1 MIRVGEISIPWG
13 KSMFP
18 DHTLLVKLDPEKMFD
33 NRGAIKV
40 EWLYEGDSE
49 LFTLICVKRH
59 IDRHFYT
66 SEVILDMPYIPHAR
80 MDRVKSD
87 EDVFTLKY
95 FAEIINSLNFKIV
108 WVRDAHSNVSLA
120 LIDNVVDTGVKSYIH
135 KAVELSGA
143 NAMFYPDEGAMKRYS
158 DNSELPYAFGMKKRD
173 WQTGKILGLDIIN
186 PENIV
191 GILRKLALAVP
202 GFQNELS
209 QRYRCQD
216 ATLLLICRKQRT
228 DLLDRIRLR
237 QVLQDR
243 GLCPATGISGS
254 LQCLR
259 HLLSQISHSCIHPVP
274 RTGLI
279 RKPPVNG
286 QDHLPALRR
295 IIQRLVLI
303 SEPDQLALAIALAD
317 IYT

>member
-18 DHTLLVKLDPEKMFD
+18 DKSLLIKLDPEKMFD

-59 IDRHFYT
+59 IDRHFST
-66 SEVILDMPYIPHAR
+66 REVVLDMPYIPHAR

-95 FAEIINSLNFKIV
+95 FAEVINSLNFKIV

-186 PENIV
+186 SENIV
-191 GILRKLALAVP
+191 GK
-202 GFQNELS
+202 
-209 QRYRCQD
+209 D
-216 ATLLLICRKQRT
+216 
-228 DLLDRIRLR
+228 
-237 QVLQDR
+237 
-243 GLCPATGISGS
+243 
-254 LQCLR
+254 
-259 HLLSQISHSCIHPVP
+259 
-274 RTGLI
+274 
-279 RKPPVNG
+279 
-286 QDHLPALRR
+286 
-295 IIQRLVLI
+295 VLI
-303 SEPDQLALAIALAD
+303 VDDICSRGGTFYHSAKALKAAGAKSVSLYVTHLEETVTLGEMAASD
-317 IYT
+317 GLVDHVYTTESIFPAKLCESNHGYDPYWAEWITIMK

>member
-13 KSMFP
+13 QNMFP
-18 DHTLLVKLDPEKMFD
+18 DHSLLLKLDPDKMFD

-59 IDRHFYT
+59 IDRHFST
-66 SEVILDMPYIPHAR
+66 SEVVLDMPYIPHAR

-95 FAEIINSLNFKIV
+95 FAEVINSLNFKIV

-135 KAVELSGA
+135 KAVELSGT

-186 PENIV
+186 TENIV
-191 GILRKLALAVP
+191 GK
-202 GFQNELS
+202 
-209 QRYRCQD
+209 D
-216 ATLLLICRKQRT
+216 
-228 DLLDRIRLR
+228 
-237 QVLQDR
+237 
-243 GLCPATGISGS
+243 
-254 LQCLR
+254 
-259 HLLSQISHSCIHPVP
+259 
-274 RTGLI
+274 
-279 RKPPVNG
+279 
-286 QDHLPALRR
+286 
-295 IIQRLVLI
+295 VLI
-303 SEPDQLALAIALAD
+303 VDDICSRGGTFYHSAKALKAAGAKSVSLYVTHCEETITLGELAASDGLVD
-317 IYT
+317 HVYTTESIFPAKLCESNFGYDPYWAEWITIMK